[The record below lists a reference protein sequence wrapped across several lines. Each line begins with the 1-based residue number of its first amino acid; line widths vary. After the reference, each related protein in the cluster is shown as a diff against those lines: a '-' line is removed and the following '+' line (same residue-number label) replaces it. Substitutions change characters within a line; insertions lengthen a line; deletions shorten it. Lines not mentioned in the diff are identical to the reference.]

1 MGGCDKQYV
10 IPRHAGKT
18 INFETLVDDPRVT
31 QLNSFCISFLSRF
44 LAPSPPVERFQE
56 FQDYRERLL
65 KAENQLVNALGF
77 DFMIEHPYSHST
89 DLMEYMI
96 KEGEARDCRK
106 RQLCVLCSGPGGV
119 GGPVI
124 IAPSERWGSSCVPI
138 VLRSYLSTV
147 FYKKK
152 RIRHTRNRRIFAL
165 GSTGLFKYSTRY
177 LYHLRHAYFGPGS
190 DYCFGPGSKYYV
202 RQGVTYSTVKF
213 LRDGFSMCFSDVG
226 PDIRTCLSRTW
237 CFLYTSEAFRC
248 VQGDLIFLCTRKIIT
263 TIDGVS
269 FEDSGG
275 ECLNSLGAH
284 VSTENPMSAT
294 FS

>member
-1 MGGCDKQYV
+1 M
-10 IPRHAGKT
+10 
-18 INFETLVDDPRVT
+18 T
-31 QLNSFCISFLSRF
+31 QLNSFCISFLPRF

-124 IAPSERWGSSCVPI
+124 VSPSERWGSFCVPL

-147 FYKKK
+147 FRKKK
-152 RIRHTRNRRIFAL
+152 IIRHSGNRRRFLAL
-165 GSTGLFKYSTRY
+165 ELVGLIKYSTRY
-177 LYHLRHAYFGPGS
+177 LYHLRHACFGPGS
-190 DYCFGPGSKYYV
+190 DYCFGPGSKSYV
-202 RQGVTYSTVKF
+202 RQGVTYTTVRF
-213 LRDGFSMCFSDVG
+213 LRDGFSMCGFG
-226 PDIRTCLSRTW
+226 CR
-237 CFLYTSEAFRC
+237 A
-248 VQGDLIFLCTRKIIT
+248 KH
-263 TIDGVS
+263 
-269 FEDSGG
+269 
-275 ECLNSLGAH
+275 A
-284 VSTENPMSAT
+284 
-294 FS
+294 